1 MMLGNKINLYKYDKM
16 YSPKDVDNINY
27 GHEYRINQIKNN
39 AMERMKDRYR
49 ELIIEDSKRAYSEAV
64 SADAI
69 KLQILKLVKEDP
81 NVTAGLIEAAQKLD
95 TSKWS
100 EVDKRK
106 LDIMISLRRNNEI
119 SFISFLDTTGVLA
132 NLKSLDL
139 ETVKDSLRL
148 ALTSK
153 MKDGMIDISE
163 LDLVEENGET
173 YIVLGD
179 IKMYIGEDLL
189 EEVMKVAVNPTKNFF
204 ENYSPNKKVPIQ
216 PDLFEVPTR
225 MPKGAVEEIQAVRD
239 KVVEQH
245 LAKRKAEERTMNVT
259 GNQKTEKALIEAL
272 SMTHDKLKSKER
284 RTQLQ
289 INKDLA
295 DFLVNQLT
303 YLADDDPLVQKF
315 QDLEDDWTNIADEMK
330 QIRAA
335 NKQVPVTVESMK
347 ASKVKTAAV
356 ASVGTAVILL
366 ILKSIDWNK
375 VVQFLL
381 HKVLSNSNAAAFLTD
396 GASGQS
402 LEKPDLLRHN
412 PELDALADRG
422 VDIQGIAERLIGE
435 GDFQK
440 IMEVFAA
447 AEAAEI
453 IEEAEEAE
461 DAEQSR
467 MEGEA
472 ETETTSIAV
481 KS

>member
-1 MMLGNKINLYKYDKM
+1 MLGSNINLYKSSKT

-27 GHEYRINQIKNN
+27 GHEYRINKIKNN
-39 AMERMKDRYR
+39 AMERMKDTYK
-49 ELIIEDSKRAYSEAV
+49 ELIIEDSKRSYSEAV
-64 SADAI
+64 SADSI
-69 KLQILKLVKEDP
+69 KLQILKLIKEDP
-81 NVTAGLIEAAQKLD
+81 NVTAELIEAAQKLD

-100 EVDKRK
+100 EADKKK
-106 LDIMISLRRNNEI
+106 LDRMASLRRNNEI
-119 SFISFLDTTGVLA
+119 SFMSFLDATGVLA

-179 IKMYIGEDLL
+179 IKMYIGKDLL
-189 EEVMKVAVNPTKNFF
+189 EEVMKVAVNPTKSSNSF
-204 ENYSPNKKVPIQ
+204 EGHYPKKKVPIQ
-216 PDLFEVPTR
+216 PDLFEAPTR
-225 MPKGAVEEIQAVRD
+225 TQEEIRAVRE
-239 KVVEQH
+239 KVAEQH

-335 NKQVPVTVESMK
+335 NKQVPVTAESMK

-375 VVQFLL
+375 VVQLLL
-381 HKVLSNSNAAAFLTD
+381 HKALSNSNAAAFLTD
-396 GASGQS
+396 GASEQ
-402 LEKPDLLRHN
+402 LMEKPDLLKHS

-447 AEAAEI
+447 AEEAEI

-461 DAEQSR
+461 EAERSR

-472 ETETTSIAV
+472 ETEATSIAV